1 MAAIGP
7 LADDSVLMQLRAA
20 GAERTL
26 NQTRPDLRHDSGSD
40 DDLKRVS
47 QQFESLLLHFMVREM
62 RATVPESA
70 LFPPSM
76 ADQIYTGMLDEHL
89 AQEMANN
96 GGIGIARMIF
106 NQLKADPNGRFH
118 GSTVMGRGPKN

>member
-1 MAAIGP
+1 MSAIDP
-7 LADDSVLMQLRAA
+7 LANASALMQLRAA
-20 GAERTL
+20 GAERIL
-26 NQTRPDLRHDSGSD
+26 DQTRSDLRRDSSSD

-76 ADQIYTGMLDEHL
+76 ADQIYTGMLDEQL

-106 NQLKADPNGRFH
+106 NQLKADPNGPVH
-118 GSTVMGRGPKN
+118 GSTVVGLRPKN